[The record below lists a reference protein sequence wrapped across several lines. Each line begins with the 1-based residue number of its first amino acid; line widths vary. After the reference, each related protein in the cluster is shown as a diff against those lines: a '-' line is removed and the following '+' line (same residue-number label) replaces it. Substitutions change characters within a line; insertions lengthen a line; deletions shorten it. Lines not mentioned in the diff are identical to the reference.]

1 MRALLVDDHH
11 IVVEALKTALG
22 ATRLF
27 ERIDSAT
34 SLGAARGMLEKDADY
49 QLAVLDLHLGD
60 AEGRETVEALRE
72 SFPDIPVMVFSGDT
86 AMESITMAFELGAS
100 AYVPKSSPIA
110 VVIAAIKM
118 VLAGGTYIPPDAM
131 SSLAAPRPPA
141 RGSVDASPAELRLSG
156 RQEQV
161 FKLLLQGLPNKVI
174 ASRLDMAEGTAKSH
188 LNSIFRSLGVRTRVE
203 AILKARQLGLV

>member
-11 IVVEALKTALG
+11 IVVEALKIALG
-22 ATRLF
+22 TM
-27 ERIDSAT
+27 RIFDRVDSAH
-34 SLGAARGMLEKDADY
+34 SLAAARRMLEADCGY

-60 AEGRETVEALRE
+60 SDGRETVQGLRE
-72 SFPDIPVMVFSGDT
+72 KFPDIPVMVFSGDT

-100 AYVPKSSPIA
+100 AYVPKSSPMPM
-110 VVIAAIKM
+110 VIAAIKM
-118 VLAGGTYIPPDAM
+118 VLAGGTYIPPDAVSM
-131 SSLAAPRPPA
+131 LGAPPA
-141 RGSVDASPAELRLSG
+141 TTASAAAFAPDLRLSG

-161 FKLLLQGLPNKVI
+161 FKLLLQGMPNKVI

-188 LNSIFRSLGVRTRVE
+188 LNSIFRSLGVRTRVQ

>member
-22 ATRLF
+22 AMRLF
-27 ERIDSAT
+27 DRVDTAN
-34 SLGAARGMLEKDADY
+34 SLADARRMLEADANY

-60 AEGRETVEALRE
+60 SDGRETVQGLRE

-86 AMESITMAFELGAS
+86 EMESITMAFELGAS
-100 AYVPKSSPIA
+100 AYVPKRSPMP

-118 VLAGGTYIPPDAM
+118 VLAGGTYIPPDAVSM
-131 SSLAAPRPPA
+131 LGAPRPGA
-141 RGSVDASPAELRLSG
+141 RGPVDSAPVDLRLSG

-161 FKLLLQGLPNKVI
+161 FKLLLQGMPNKVI
-174 ASRLDMAEGTAKSH
+174 AARLDMAEGTAKSH
-188 LNSIFRSLGVRTRVE
+188 LNSVFRALGVRTRVE